1 MADFWDEMYL
11 DEHLVDLEIEA
22 SDNFSALAALAGC
35 LERNQCV
42 NGEFSRAIQ
51 EREKNFQLACRLNMW
66 GCDSSY
72 GF

>member
-11 DEHLVDLEIEA
+11 DEHLVDLEVEA

-42 NGEFSRAIQ
+42 NSRKGKRIFNWPA
-51 EREKNFQLACRLNMW
+51 A
-66 GCDSSY
+66 
-72 GF
+72 